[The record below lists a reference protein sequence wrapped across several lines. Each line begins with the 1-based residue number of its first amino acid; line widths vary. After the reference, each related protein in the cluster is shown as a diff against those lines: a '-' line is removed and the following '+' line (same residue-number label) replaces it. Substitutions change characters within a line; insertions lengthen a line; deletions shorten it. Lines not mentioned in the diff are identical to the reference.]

1 MATFGLS
8 PSLSTWSTDFGRN
21 PRTGGLPWSTSQSRY
36 QTSACPGLLV
46 SRRPSSQAS
55 IRSGLTPSFVKS
67 SGLSITLLM
76 ALPSLELKSDIQFD
90 YRTGFRSVLLRVA
103 PPFAQAPDSRDSLRR
118 AG

>member
-1 MATFGLS
+1 MATLGLS
-8 PSLSTWSTDFGRN
+8 ASLSTWSTDFGRN
-21 PRTGGLPWSTSQSRY
+21 PSTRVLPSSKWQSRY
-36 QTSACPGLLV
+36 QISAWPGLLV

-55 IRSGLTPSFVKS
+55 IRSGLTPSLVKS
-67 SGLSITLLM
+67 AGLSITLLI